1 MLQVAST
8 APAVAVAAWIALAWP
23 LAALGWARP
32 LPAALLAV
40 PALGAAVAVGRLVR
54 PVDVDVVDPEAG
66 VGRAAPRW
74 AVPATLAVAAA
85 WGVLA
90 AVLHAQ
96 QVVLRRDPG
105 SYALIG
111 RWLARTGGLRV
122 PDALAAVGGPAPDV
136 TAASPAFYADG
147 RGGLVPQFLV
157 GQHLVDAAGSWVG
170 GWTGLLVAPAVVGA
184 LALVAA
190 GGLAGRLLGPA
201 WAPWAA
207 GLTGLVAPVAHV
219 MRATYSE
226 PLAML
231 LLLAGLCLV
240 LDARDVAGSGTAG
253 SVDAR
258 WLALAGGGLVGLGAL
273 VRIDVLR
280 EAVLLVLVVGWLAW
294 RGERVWWP
302 LAGGLALGL
311 GWSLPADVLTS
322 RPYLADNAGSLVPL
336 LVGAAGVVV
345 VVAVA
350 VPVLRRLVPARPRGA
365 AAEEVP
371 AARRAW
377 RRFAPQAGAALTAAV
392 LLTLAVRPWWQTVRQ
407 GATDPGGRALAEA
420 VGGLQ
425 KAQGLPV
432 DPTRTY
438 AEHAVQWLSWWVG
451 WGGLVLA
458 GAAAVGLVRAV
469 LAGRAPRWV
478 PVLVPL
484 LGSTVLSVYRPAIT
498 PDHPW
503 ADRRFVPLVLPGL
516 VLLAL
521 TAVRWGLART
531 GSGARLVRGIT
542 WVLAAA
548 ALAGTLVG
556 AVPLLPSRTEQ
567 GELAAVRQAC
577 AALDPDEVVLLVD
590 LRAQREWPA
599 PLRTECGVPAV
610 SVVDPT
616 PQRVRAVADRARA
629 QGRRPVLAAAEPA
642 AAAATLRAL
651 GGEDPRRVVDLTSS
665 EDRRLLTRPPRSAG
679 YLAVVLWLA
688 RAAPSTP

>member
-1 MLQVAST
+1 MATLRAASA
-8 APAVAVAAWIALAWP
+8 APAVALAAWIALAWP

-40 PALGAAVAVGRLVR
+40 PALLAAVAVGRRVCR
-54 PVDVDVVDPEAG
+54 PDVGATLTEGP
-66 VGRAAPRW
+66 APRW
-74 AVPATLAVAAA
+74 AVPATLAVSAA

-90 AVLHAQ
+90 AVLHAE

-136 TAASPAFYADG
+136 TATSPAFYADVH
-147 RGGLVPQFLV
+147 GGSVDLVPQFLV
-157 GQHLVDAAGSWVG
+157 GQHLLDAAGSWIG

-226 PLAML
+226 PFAML

-240 LDARDVAGSGTAG
+240 LDARDVDGCPARRG
-253 SVDAR
+253 DR
-258 WLALAGGGLVGLGAL
+258 WLALAGGALVGLGAL

-294 RGERVWWP
+294 RRERVWWP
-302 LAGGLALGL
+302 LAAGLAAGL
-311 GWSLPADVLTS
+311 GWSLLADVVTS

-336 LVGAAGVVV
+336 LWGAGGVVV
-345 VVAVA
+345 AVAVA
-350 VPVLRRLVPARPRGA
+350 VPVLRRVLPADVA
-365 AAEEVP
+365 APGGV
-371 AARRAW
+371 RQTW
-377 RRFAPQAGAALTAAV
+377 RRLAPRAGAGLTAVV
-392 LLTLAVRPWWQTVRQ
+392 LLALAARPWWQTVRQ
-407 GATDPGGRALAEA
+407 PATDPGGRSLAEA

-425 KAQGLPV
+425 RVQGLPV

-451 WGGLVLA
+451 WGGLALT
-458 GAAAVGLVRAV
+458 GAAAVGLVAAV

-521 TAVRWGLART
+521 TAVAWGLGRCGNHAR
-531 GSGARLVRGIT
+531 RVHVLT
-542 WVLAAA
+542 WVLSAA
-548 ALAGTLVG
+548 ALVGTLVG
-556 AVPLLPSRTEQ
+556 AVPLLPVRTER

-577 AALDPDEVVLLVD
+577 AALEPQDVVLLVD

-610 SVVDPT
+610 SVVDPS
-616 PQRVRAVADRARA
+616 PARVRAVAERARA
-629 QGRRPVLAAAEPA
+629 RGHRPVLAAAEPA
-642 AAAATLRAL
+642 SAAQTLRAL
-651 GGEDPRRVVDLTSS
+651 DGQDVRRVVHLRST
-665 EDRRLLTRPPRSAG
+665 EDRRLLREPPRSAG
-679 YLAVVLWLA
+679 YLAVDLWLA
-688 RAAPSTP
+688 LPPTATSS

>member
-1 MLQVAST
+1 MPAPHRVAGRPAPARTDPLAALRAAST
-8 APAVAVAAWIALAWP
+8 APAVALAAWIALAWP

-40 PALGAAVAVGRLVR
+40 PALAGAVAVGRLVR
-54 PVDVDVVDPEAG
+54 RPDVGAVAPSP
-66 VGRAAPRW
+66 APRW
-74 AVPATLAVAAA
+74 AVPATLAVSTV

-90 AVLHAQ
+90 AVLHAE

-147 RGGLVPQFLV
+147 SGGLVPQFLV
-157 GQHLVDAAGSWVG
+157 GQHLLDAAGSWLG

-226 PLAML
+226 PFAML

-240 LDARDVAGSGTAG
+240 LDARDAAPGTG
-253 SVDAR
+253 TDR
-258 WLALAGGGLVGLGAL
+258 WLALAGGLLVGLGAL

-294 RGERVWWP
+294 RRERVWWP
-302 LAGGLALGL
+302 LAAGLAAGL
-311 GWSLPADVLTS
+311 GWSLLADVVTS

-336 LVGAAGVVV
+336 LWGAGGVVV
-345 VVAVA
+345 AVAVA
-350 VPVLRRLVPARPRGA
+350 VPVLRRAVPPDVA
-365 AAEEVP
+365 APGRVRE
-371 AARRAW
+371 AW
-377 RRFAPQAGAALTAAV
+377 RRAAPRAGAGLTAVV
-392 LLTLAVRPWWQTVRQ
+392 LLALAVRPWWQTVHQ
-407 GATDPGGRALAEA
+407 PAADAGGRSLAEA

-425 KAQGLPV
+425 RVQGLPV

-451 WGGLVLA
+451 WGGLALA
-458 GAAAVGLVRAV
+458 GAAAVGLVGAV

-521 TAVRWGLART
+521 TAVAWGLGRRGDRAR
-531 GSGARLVRGIT
+531 SVHVLT
-542 WVLAAA
+542 WVLSAA

-556 AVPLLPSRTEQ
+556 AVPLLPVRTER

-577 AALDPDEVVLLVD
+577 AALDPGDVVLLVD

-599 PLRTECGVPAV
+599 PLRTACGVPAV
-610 SVVDPT
+610 SVLDPS
-616 PQRVRAVADRARA
+616 PARVRAVAERARTR
-629 QGRRPVLAAAEPA
+629 GYRPVLA
-642 AAAATLRAL
+642 
-651 GGEDPRRVVDLTSS
+651 
-665 EDRRLLTRPPRSAG
+665 
-679 YLAVVLWLA
+679 
-688 RAAPSTP
+688 